1 MGLSRSTAVINCLIC
16 GYSLRNLREYRC
28 PECGAPFGQKRSLSR
43 AQRFLF
49 LAATV
54 AAVHLAVFCALWFYR
69 EQVWPAPR
77 VDAIMRMLASP
88 VYLFEKAIT
97 PDAFSGTRPDSLS
110 VYVILA
116 VNSGLWGLAL
126 AALYRFIRARFT

>member
-1 MGLSRSTAVINCLIC
+1 MIC
-16 GYSLRNLREYRC
+16 GYSLRNLSQRRC

-54 AAVHLAVFCALWFYR
+54 AAVHLAVFCALWVYR

-77 VDAIMRMLASP
+77 VVDAIMRMLASP
-88 VYLFEKAIT
+88 VYLFEKATT

-126 AALYRFIRARFT
+126 AALYRFIRARLT